1 MSYATMGLLVALGL
15 LPSLV
20 WMFFFYRQ
28 DCHPEPKY
36 LITKTF
42 LMGIIISPIAIIFQL
57 GFSRIGSL
65 GPIDYFIANGSLF
78 FLWAAFVEEFI
89 KYYAVR
95 IIALTD
101 PAFDEPVDA
110 MIYMMMA
117 GLGFAAIENILVL
130 FRSIPDGINTTIQ
143 IWALRFVGATLL
155 HALASGLVG
164 YFLALSWFFQN
175 HRKKLLIVGLLVA
188 TLFHFTF
195 NIFLAAVNNQPPDIQ
210 LRGLLFSIGLLCL
223 MGFFIFLLFD
233 KIKKRSPGAIPR
245 LSAATEKEISIT

>member
-1 MSYATMGLLVALGL
+1 MSYATAGLLVALGL

-20 WMFFFYRQ
+20 WMFFFYKK

-42 LMGIIISPIAIIFQL
+42 LMGIIISPVAVLFQI

-78 FLWAAFVEEFI
+78 FLWAAFVEEFV

-95 IIALTD
+95 IIAITD

-130 FRSIPDGINTTIQ
+130 FRTLDNGIQTTLT
-143 IWALRFVGATLL
+143 IWALRSLGATLL

-164 YFLALSWFFQN
+164 YFLALSWFFQD

-195 NIFLAAVNNQPPDIQ
+195 NLFLAAADNQF
-210 LRGLLFSIGLLCL
+210 RGLLLSVGLLCL
-223 MGFFIFLLFD
+223 MAFFIFLLFD
-233 KIKKRSPGAIPR
+233 KIKRRSPSATPR
-245 LSAATEKEISIT
+245 LTVATEKEISIT

>member
-1 MSYATMGLLVALGL
+1 MMSPVTAGLLVALGL

-20 WMFFFYRQ
+20 WMFLFYHQ

-42 LMGIIISPIAIIFQL
+42 LMGIIISPVAVLLQIGFNQVGYWTPLNALIAQ
-57 GFSRIGSL
+57 
-65 GPIDYFIANGSLF
+65 GSLF
-78 FLWAAFVEEFI
+78 FVWAALVEEFI

-95 IIALTD
+95 IVALTD

-130 FRSIPDGINTTIQ
+130 FRTIPDGVQTTLT
-143 IWALRFVGATLL
+143 IWALRSLGATLL
-155 HALASGLVG
+155 HALSSGIVG

-175 HRKKLLIVGLLVA
+175 HRKKLLVVGLLIA

-195 NIFLAAVNNQPPDIQ
+195 NIFLASADNQF
-210 LRGLLFSIGLLCL
+210 RGLLLSVGLLCVMAFL
-223 MGFFIFLLFD
+223 VFLLFD
-233 KIKKRSPGAIPR
+233 KIKKRSRGYVPR